1 MEPSEEFC
9 VSGCTCTFSLGPGS
23 VVEEKVK
30 KGGNSKKKKK
40 TRQEKKRKNKQRQLQ
55 LQLQLQQKLE
65 WGVGKGSRKKRI
77 AVPSFPL
84 FCHFHPFI
92 CCIFFFRLFPF
103 AAGACA
109 HTRKALKRTW
119 CCNHLYQQGIEE
131 IL

>member
-9 VSGCTCTFSLGPGS
+9 VSGCTCTLSLGPGS

-30 KGGNSKKKKK
+30 KGGNSKKKK
-40 TRQEKKRKNKQRQLQ
+40 RQEKKRKNKQRQLQ
-55 LQLQLQQKLE
+55 LQLQQKLE
-65 WGVGKGSRKKRI
+65 WSVGKGSRKKEL
-77 AVPSFPL
+77 PSPAS
-84 FCHFHPFI
+84 HFFVI
-92 CCIFFFRLFPF
+92 STSSFDVFFFFRLFPF